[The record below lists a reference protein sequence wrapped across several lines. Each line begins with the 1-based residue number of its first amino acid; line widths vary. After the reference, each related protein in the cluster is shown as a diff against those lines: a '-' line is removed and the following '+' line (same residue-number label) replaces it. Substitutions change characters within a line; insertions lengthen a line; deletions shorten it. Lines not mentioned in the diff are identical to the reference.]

1 MRSSFAALALL
12 AIVYLGAGTQEREL
26 LEEHE
31 FPRCE
36 TILGQEGNNATAIHS
51 KSGFWSVVDVPD
63 EQAIYYT
70 RDQHYVI
77 EKFDFNTT
85 TVSVVSG
92 DPGNNGNAVGSFSEA
107 AFDLPRYMTYSPE
120 EHALFVADTMNIRVK
135 KLDLANMEVT
145 TAAGTGDTGYSDGEA
160 TQSAKFADSNSE
172 GGPQALV
179 TLDGAVYAA
188 DSNNNAVRKLQN
200 ETVSTLAELSSNNI
214 KPWSLALD
222 PINRIM
228 FIAERDG
235 SVVYSLIMDSCDAN
249 GSGCNVSTIAGKSG
263 DNSIVDGQ
271 GRTEDD
277 MPGEAAFSQ
286 IKSLVYDPSSSMLYA
301 GEFRVIRAINT
312 SMPTYNVSTVAG
324 DKATEGFQDGTDC
337 RVRNV
342 LGMAVDTQGNLIF
355 TDRNNARIRRVLF
368 QETVAPSPA
377 PSPDPVAAPP
387 PPAGDDDDS
396 DDDDTEETGTASVVV
411 ELNNPGFT
419 EEDYNGETEAYLN
432 FRSSFISDVSSRVS
446 DACNCNPT
454 VTIESV
460 TFMNSRRRL
469 LSSHDVSV
477 ETTVSGADP
486 SSTQTAMSSCSA
498 NNCTLG
504 GATVVGTSTTEIPN
518 SASTN
523 TISVASCMAVVMS
536 ALLALM

>member
-271 GRTEDD
+271 
-277 MPGEAAFSQ
+277 
-286 IKSLVYDPSSSMLYA
+286 
-301 GEFRVIRAINT
+301 
-312 SMPTYNVSTVAG
+312 
-324 DKATEGFQDGTDC
+324 DC